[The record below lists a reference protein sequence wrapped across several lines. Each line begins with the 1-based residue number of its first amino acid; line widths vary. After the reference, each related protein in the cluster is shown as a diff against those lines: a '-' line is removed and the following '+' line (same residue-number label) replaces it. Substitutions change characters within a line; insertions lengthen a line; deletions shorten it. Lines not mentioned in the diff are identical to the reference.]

1 MLVEASDLFTPAD
14 IEFAARKGSQRALGL
29 AIYGELD
36 TQPRVG
42 GPTTDGYLAALSE
55 TRPTLT
61 QVIVEE
67 FTEDIR
73 PSHACSRSRNGQRG
87 AQGLSPGP
95 IASPRRGWVRV
106 TTARQA
112 SVLCLSCGTR
122 SSDRRR

>member
-61 QVIVEE
+61 KVIVEE
-67 FTEDIR
+67 FTEDIATIAR
-73 PSHACSRSRNGQRG
+73 LQPQPQRTAWCARLVAG
-87 AQGLSPGP
+87 ADRV
-95 IASPRRGWVRV
+95 ATPRLGKGDDGAAGFGAVSFLRYTVVG
-106 TTARQA
+106 
-112 SVLCLSCGTR
+112 
-122 SSDRRR
+122 